1 MPDWAEV
8 GLHPM
13 VQSAAANECESP
25 FHRSITLTTSQQ
37 QLTKKTHTQ
46 EINAM
51 KKNLTSIL
59 ALSSLFMLA
68 NCTTVEQSP
77 PPPRAPTVTTTTT
90 EETVLRRPTGAILET
105 QTTRTY

>member
-1 MPDWAEV
+1 ME
-8 GLHPM
+8 
-13 VQSAAANECESP
+13 QSAADHEDGLP
-25 FHRSITLTTSQQ
+25 FHRSITLTTSQR

-77 PPPRAPTVTTTTT
+77 PPAAPTVTTTTT

>member
-1 MPDWAEV
+1 
-8 GLHPM
+8 
-13 VQSAAANECESP
+13 
-25 FHRSITLTTSQQ
+25 
-37 QLTKKTHTQ
+37 
-46 EINAM
+46 M

-59 ALSSLFMLA
+59 AISSLFMLA

-77 PPPRAPTVTTTTT
+77 PPAAPTVTTTTT